1 MSILHRTMHLS
12 APMLLAAALYGASAA
27 GASPVTAST
36 QATLQRA
43 TQALLDAVAP
53 GQRAVWER
61 WTDPAFVYVTEDNE
75 VKSRAQM
82 LDDLK
87 PLPPGYSG
95 WIEIRDFRCTDFGS
109 FAVTTYIMDE
119 HESVEGHELHAFY
132 RDSDTWRR
140 HEGEWRLVA
149 AQVYAIP
156 QDPPRGQANP
166 TRLAE
171 YEGVYSLSPTTK
183 LRIHREGDHLLS
195 ERDARPTQ
203 ALLPES
209 GDVFFTPGRPRT
221 RRVFTRGTDGHVNGF
236 VDRREGI
243 DLLWSRLSE

>member
-1 MSILHRTMHLS
+1 VGRLHRTMHLS
-12 APMLLAAALYGASAA
+12 GPVLLAAVLYGGSAASAP
-27 GASPVTAST
+27 PVAATT
-36 QATLQRA
+36 QTTLQRA
-43 TQALLDAVAP
+43 TQALVDAFAP

-82 LDDLK
+82 LEDLK

-95 WIEIRDFRCTDFGS
+95 WIEVKDFRCADFGS
-109 FAVTTYIMDE
+109 FAVTTYLMDE

-140 HEGEWRLVA
+140 RDGEWHLVA

-156 QDPPRGQANP
+156 QDPPRGHANP
-166 TRLAE
+166 LRLAE
-171 YEGVYSLSPTTK
+171 YEGVYSLSPSTK
-183 LRIHREGDHLLS
+183 LRIRREGDHLLS
-195 ERDARPTQ
+195 ERDGRPAQT
-203 ALLPES
+203 LLPES

-236 VDRREGI
+236 ADRREGI
-243 DLLWSRLSE
+243 DLVWSRLAQ